1 MKYPYSRIVKVAV
14 QGQLLSYCSNSN
26 ANSDDLKRSFLGS
39 KVTLIPYCLKSECSG
54 LVFRLLCNL
63 STLVSTVLTQ
73 LLFPVRRTLKTTD
86 LFCLSAFTLCMFW
99 LWISCF
105 AIFWCRLKL
114 YLTHLPLILQ
124 PILIFPFGTVDTCSL
139 NQILTTAYCF
149 TCIYWIISLLEEI
162 LLLLI
167 CPL

>member
-1 MKYPYSRIVKVAV
+1 M
-14 QGQLLSYCSNSN
+14 
-26 ANSDDLKRSFLGS
+26 
-39 KVTLIPYCLKSECSG
+39 IPYCLKSECSG

-63 STLVSTVLTQ
+63 STLFSAVLTQ

-86 LFCLSAFTLCMFW
+86 LFCLSAFPLYIFW

-105 AIFWCRLKL
+105 AIFSCCLKL
-114 YLTHLPLILQ
+114 YLMHLPLILQ
-124 PILIFPFGTVDTCSL
+124 PILIAPLRTVDTCSL

-149 TCIYWIISLLEEI
+149 TCIYWIMSLLEEI